1 MTRRYVVV
9 ATWSVS
15 SRLDAFEIRATLPG
29 LGAEVQTLTFDD
41 GRLVE
46 VDPRER
52 IAEQLAHLGVEHA
65 PPPAWQA
72 RVHAHVG
79 AQERLRE
86 AAARA
91 WNTLAIS
98 VGRLPN
104 TAPWR
109 NRFAVA
115 ISEQLSE
122 PGGPERLTEP
132 PPVTVEPIDTALKED
147 AGHVMIRAL
156 DVEIEFPERRSP

>member
-9 ATWSVS
+9 ATWYVS
-15 SRLDAFEIRATLPG
+15 SLLDAFEIRATLPG
-29 LGAEVQTLTFDD
+29 IGAAVQTLTFDD
-41 GRLVE
+41 GRLVD
-46 VDPRER
+46 VDPHVPDRVP
-52 IAEQLAHLGVEHA
+52 AHLGAEHE

-122 PGGPERLTEP
+122 PGGPERLTAP
-132 PPVTVEPIDTALKED
+132 PPVTVEPIDTALKEY